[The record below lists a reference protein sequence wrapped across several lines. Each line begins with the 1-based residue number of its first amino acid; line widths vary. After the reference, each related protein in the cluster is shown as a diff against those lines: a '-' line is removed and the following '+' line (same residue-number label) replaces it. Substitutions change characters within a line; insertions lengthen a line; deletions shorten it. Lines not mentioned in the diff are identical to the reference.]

1 MLVQEIFLYYDAAM
15 NRSDL
20 EAFYGTPQRAM
31 QELERRGVKIYR
43 QLWQQW
49 SEKIPHGR
57 QCEIELA
64 TKGKLKADKRK

>member
-1 MLVQEIFLYYDAAM
+1 M
-15 NRSDL
+15 NLTDL
-20 EAFYGTPQRAM
+20 ENLYGTPKRAM
-31 QELERRGVKIYR
+31 QELERKGVKIYR

-49 SEKIPHGR
+49 AKGIPHGR

>member
-1 MLVQEIFLYYDAAM
+1 M
-15 NRSDL
+15 NLTDL
-20 EAFYGTPQRAM
+20 ENLYGTPKRAM
-31 QELERRGVKIYR
+31 QELERKGVKIYR

-49 SEKIPHGR
+49 RDGIPHGR